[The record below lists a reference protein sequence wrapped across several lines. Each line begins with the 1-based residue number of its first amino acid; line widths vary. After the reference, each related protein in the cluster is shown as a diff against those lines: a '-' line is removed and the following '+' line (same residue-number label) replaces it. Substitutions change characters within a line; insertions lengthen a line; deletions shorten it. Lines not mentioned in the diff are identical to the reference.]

1 MLFIK
6 MGIKEVHKWE
16 QTVVKILNIDGW
28 DLEWSGG
35 SYEHFDA
42 RGLTPKNNKCVIE
55 MKFRHTYYET
65 KMLEKLKYDKLMLIN
80 EDVHKLYLVFD
91 PKAMYIFW
99 LNNLDLP
106 SLEKM
111 NCPDTT
117 LWTKKKKQKEVYL
130 LEESQASY
138 INNESGFDRCL

>member
-6 MGIKEVHKWE
+6 MGIKEVHRWE
-16 QTVVKILNIDGW
+16 QVVVDILNIDGW
-28 DLEWSGG
+28 NIEWSGG
-35 SYEHFDA
+35 GFQHYDA
-42 RGLTPKNNKCVIE
+42 VGETKKGAKCVIE
-55 MKFRHTYYET
+55 MKFRHTYYKT
-65 KMLEKLKYDKLMLIN
+65 KMLEKAKYDKLMQLG

-106 SLEKM
+106 TLEKM

-138 INNESGFDRCL
+138 INNESGFDKCL

>member
-1 MLFIK
+1 

-16 QTVVKILNIDGW
+16 KVVIEILNLDGW
-28 DLEWSGG
+28 QLEWCGG

-42 RGLTPKNNKCVIE
+42 RGKTRKGNDCVIE
-55 MKFRHTYYET
+55 MKFRHTYYKT
-65 KMLEKLKYDKLMLIN
+65 KMLEKYKYDKLMSLN
-80 EDVHKLYLVFD
+80 KKVHKLYLVFD

-106 SLEKM
+106 LIEKIK
-111 NCPDTT
+111 CPDTT
-117 LWTKKKKQKEVYL
+117 LWTKTRTQKEVYL